1 MNVSAMGSET
11 KRQPTVPKA
20 KKALVDIGGASFV
33 GRVVGGAKATVA
45 GVGVVFSDPKLV
57 SLSFVPMLVHVLLF
71 SLFVWLSFTQAAGP
85 LIDKLAPGPTETGA
99 WATLLSGIVHV
110 VVAVVV
116 VLFSL
121 VCSVLAGSVVCDPFY
136 DLLSER
142 TEELFVGRNVGPAF
156 SVKVVLRGLLRELTA
171 TILRLLVWGVVAVPL
186 WALSFTPATIVA
198 TPLSFVWTWL
208 FFAYEYVSRS
218 LVRHAVQPKNRF
230 GPMFSHKAVFIGFG
244 ASAWLLSFIPFL
256 APVLVVAATRLYL
269 SLAIYDRVPSL
280 YTPEEKNQLK
290 VT

>member
-11 KRQPTVPKA
+11 KTPQSPPKA
-20 KKALVDIGGASFV
+20 QKPLADVGGASFF
-33 GRVVGGAKATVA
+33 GRVAGGARATVA

-57 SLSFVPMLVHVLLF
+57 SLSFVPMIVHLLLF
-71 SLFVWLSFTQAAGP
+71 GLFVWLSFTQAAGP
-85 LIDKLAPGPTETGA
+85 LIDKFAPAAGETGA
-99 WATLLSGIVHV
+99 WATILSGIVHI
-110 VVAVVV
+110 VVAVLV
-116 VLFSL
+116 VLAS
-121 VCSVLAGSVVCDPFY
+121 VVASVLVGSVVCDPFY

-142 TEELFVGRNVGPAF
+142 TEELFVGRNVGPPF
-156 SVKVVLRGLLRELTA
+156 SVGVVLRGIARELSATLLRLV
-171 TILRLLVWGVVAVPL
+171 VWGVVAVPL
-186 WALSFTPATIVA
+186 WALSFTPATIVS

-218 LVRHAVQPKNRF
+218 LVRHAVQPKHRF
-230 GPMFSHKAVFIGFG
+230 GPMFSHKAVFVGFG

-280 YTPEEKNQLK
+280 YTADEKQRLK
-290 VT
+290 A